1 MPKVIANITEACKE
15 NLDRLSQYDG
25 QIDRME
31 LQDLILRNS
40 VYIVE
45 EDGVA
50 APVMEGTGME

>member
-1 MPKVIANITEACKE
+1 MQKVIANITEACKE

-50 APVMEGTGME
+50 APVTEGTGME